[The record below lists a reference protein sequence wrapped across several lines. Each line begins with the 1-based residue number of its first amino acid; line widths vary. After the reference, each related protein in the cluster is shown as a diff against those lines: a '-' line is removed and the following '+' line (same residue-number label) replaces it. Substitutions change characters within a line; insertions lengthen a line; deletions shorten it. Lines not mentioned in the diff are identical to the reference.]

1 MTALSAA
8 PAGGGLK
15 GLFNKK
21 SKPSEVKDYLL
32 KVNRSAL
39 AVVDSNVVVSLQMTA
54 QQDVPATQSVVLVP
68 VLEDTVM
75 LRSRELPF
83 IFINSRNQQIYF
95 DREMKNDYPD
105 ALVLRKKH
113 NEDLDINYLRTVP
126 YEPWMQSAVL
136 RLRKQSCACRGL
148 HDRGAETL
156 ASFEPQKKPTTGAV
170 QVQPILYPVFILP
183 PADKSEKV
191 REERGSAYLC
201 FELNKW
207 DIRPEYMTNPTEL
220 QKIHNSV
227 NLVRQDSDVTIRRM
241 AIEGYASPEGGEA
254 HNQTLSQNRTQALK
268 RYLEMSNIARGI
280 NIEANGRG
288 ENWTGFLRY
297 LDTHRAVPQRE
308 RLLNIANS
316 SISNDEKERRMRREA
331 AEGFNFVLK
340 NAFPA
345 LRVTNYTVVYTVRPF
360 TLEESE
366 RVFETRPANLNLN
379 EIYRLADKYV
389 NDRDRYYAIMR
400 KASMIYPD
408 DPYINLSMAC
418 LAIKRGNASEA
429 EAYLK
434 KASPS
439 PQRTLDEG
447 IVYFMRGNITK
458 ARELVQEAANQGV
471 DEAEKQLKEFNRLF
485 PEKKTTNN
493 NNK

>member
-1 MTALSAA
+1 
-8 PAGGGLK
+8 
-15 GLFNKK
+15 
-21 SKPSEVKDYLL
+21 
-32 KVNRSAL
+32 
-39 AVVDSNVVVSLQMTA
+39 
-54 QQDVPATQSVVLVP
+54 
-68 VLEDTVM
+68 
-75 LRSRELPF
+75 
-83 IFINSRNQQIYF
+83 
-95 DREMKNDYPD
+95 
-105 ALVLRKKH
+105 
-113 NEDLDINYLRTVP
+113 
-126 YEPWMQSAVL
+126 
-136 RLRKQSCACRGL
+136 
-148 HDRGAETL
+148 
-156 ASFEPQKKPTTGAV
+156 
-170 QVQPILYPVFILP
+170 
-183 PADKSEKV
+183 
-191 REERGSAYLC
+191 
-201 FELNKW
+201 
-207 DIRPEYMTNPTEL
+207 
-220 QKIHNSV
+220 
-227 NLVRQDSDVTIRRM
+227 
-241 AIEGYASPEGGEA
+241 
-254 HNQTLSQNRTQALK
+254 
-268 RYLEMSNIARGI
+268 
-280 NIEANGRG
+280 
-288 ENWTGFLRY
+288 
-297 LDTHRAVPQRE
+297 
-308 RLLNIANS
+308 
-316 SISNDEKERRMRREA
+316 
-331 AEGFNFVLK
+331 
-340 NAFPA
+340 
-345 LRVTNYTVVYTVRPF
+345 VVYTVRPF